1 MSQHRWR
8 VVSVNSLLPQLQGP
22 QQGPQVAG
30 QQQDETVAQQ
40 DVTSHETVVAEAVT
54 KSRNKRDTANVALR
68 ATTRSFTTLYLIY
81 LISYVILSYL
91 LRRADARGVRV
102 FPPLHFFLQ
111 TE

>member
-40 DVTSHETVVAEAVT
+40 DVTSRETVVAEAVT

-68 ATTRSFTTLYLIY
+68 ATTRIVSLICSG
-81 LISYVILSYL
+81 IG
-91 LRRADARGVRV
+91 AA
-102 FPPLHFFLQ
+102 
-111 TE
+111 